1 MTTNY
6 TQELTGEALE
16 AYIKAR
22 FPNHEA
28 EAEAEAVEEEEEE
41 EEQTMTEAEALEQYD
56 QMLDDCYPMVKVCGY
71 EYDPSRALKEL
82 DPIAYRVGF
91 SDYCSS
97 LEDDGIL
104 ISYE

>member
-6 TQELTGEALE
+6 TQKLTGKDLE
-16 AYIKAR
+16 QYIKAR
-22 FPNHEA
+22 FSKPEDDA
-28 EAEAEAVEEEEEE
+28 PEPEPED
-41 EEQTMTEAEALEQYD
+41 QTITMTESEALDQYNE
-56 QMLDDCYPMVKVCGY
+56 MLDDCYPPVNVCGY

-97 LEDDGIL
+97 LEADGYKIE
-104 ISYE
+104 YN